1 MKAAVFHGAGDVRVE
16 DVPEP
21 VVRPGTVKIAVSWC
35 GICGTDLHEY
45 HSGPVFVP
53 TEPHPVTGDTLPVVM
68 GHEFSGTVVEI
79 ADDVTGLAV
88 GDRVAVEPVLSCGRC
103 PGCRRGLPNLCR
115 DIGFHGISGGGGGLA
130 ERTVVPASAVHVLPP
145 DLDDE
150 QGALVEPM
158 AVGFHAG
165 RVAGLTL
172 GDTVLVLG
180 AGPIGLVTLL
190 VARAAGARRVVVSEV
205 SPARRERAGRLG
217 ADAVL
222 DPRRTDVVA
231 EVRRLTGD
239 AGADV
244 ALDCAG
250 TAETW
255 DTALAATRVT
265 GTVVSVAVWEKPIE
279 TDLNRLVLTEQRV
292 TGSVCYAGDDFPTT
306 IALMADGR
314 LPTEHLVTRRIA
326 LDDVV
331 AQGFEELLAH
341 RDRQV
346 KILVR
351 P

>member
-1 MKAAVFHGAGDVRVE
+1 MKAAVFHGAGDIRVE
-16 DVPEP
+16 DLPEP
-21 VVRPGTVKIAVSWC
+21 RVRPGTVKIDVAWC

-45 HSGPVFVP
+45 QAGPVFIP
-53 TEPHPVTGDTLPVVM
+53 TQPHPVTGEAAPVVM
-68 GHEFSGTVVEI
+68 GHELAGTVVEVA
-79 ADDVTGLAV
+79 ADVAGVAV
-88 GDRVAVEPVLSCGRC
+88 GERVAVEPVLSCGRC
-103 PGCRRGLPNLCR
+103 PSCRRGLPNLCR
-115 DIGFHGISGGGGGLA
+115 DIGFHGLSGGGGGLA
-130 ERTVVPASAVHVLPP
+130 ERTVVPAAAVHVLPP
-145 DLDDE
+145 VLTDE

-158 AVGFHAG
+158 AVGFHAVG
-165 RVAGLTL
+165 VAGLRP
-172 GDTVLVLG
+172 GDTALVLG
-180 AGPIGLVTLL
+180 AGPIGLVTALA
-190 VARAAGARRVVVSEV
+190 ARAAGARRVVVSEV
-205 SPARRERAGRLG
+205 SPIRRELAGRLG

-222 DPRRTDVVA
+222 DPRRTDVVTG
-231 EVRRLTGD
+231 VRQLTDD

-244 ALDCAG
+244 SLDCAG

-255 DTALAATRVT
+255 DTALAATRAT

-331 AQGFEELLAH
+331 AEGFEELLAH